1 MSFMK
6 VLFLIMMF
14 LTVSACSSNTD
25 SGVYK
30 KSENIDN
37 RLSRSIPELWKEIS
51 SEGSDYALQ
60 KITSNSIFLFNSS
73 CRKFE
78 GSSLNALTGSI
89 LTGLDDL
96 IIEEKKE
103 SFYQGREAV
112 EVTANGKLDGITRY
126 FKIITILKNNCIYDY
141 VLIATNQSNLQNDSA
156 DLKSFLERII
166 IN

>member
-1 MSFMK
+1 M
-6 VLFLIMMF
+6 IM
-14 LTVSACSSNTD
+14 LTIAGCSSNTD

-30 KSENIDN
+30 KSENIN
-37 RLSRSIPELWKEIS
+37 NQLSRNLPVAWTEIS

-60 KITSNSIFLFNSS
+60 KKTSNSIFLFNSS

-78 GSSLNALTGSI
+78 GSTLNALTSSMF
-89 LTGLDDL
+89 TGLDEVV
-96 IIEEKKE
+96 IEEKKE

-112 EVTANGKLDGITRY
+112 EVTAHGKLDGITRY

-141 VLIATNQSNLQNDSA
+141 VLIATNGNNLQNDSV